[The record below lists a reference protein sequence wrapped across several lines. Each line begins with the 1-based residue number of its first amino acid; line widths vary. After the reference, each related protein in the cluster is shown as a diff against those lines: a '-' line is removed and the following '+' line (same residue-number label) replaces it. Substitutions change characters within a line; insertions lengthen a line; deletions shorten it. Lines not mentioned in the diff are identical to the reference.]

1 MAFPIV
7 GGILTYM
14 GAKFGLGVV
23 KSAAITTIHVF
34 IFKIKVA
41 MVGSYLIIIIFIYN
55 RIVDTISTLDGLVNS
70 GNTSSTIN
78 WAFQVVASMGIWDAF
93 IDSFNLFSPV
103 LISLFSL
110 LLAKRA
116 LVYLDQLRQYVEDMA
131 RVKYFM

>member
-1 MAFPIV
+1 
-7 GGILTYM
+7 
-14 GAKFGLGVV
+14 
-23 KSAAITTIHVF
+23 
-34 IFKIKVA
+34 
-41 MVGSYLIIIIFIYN
+41 
-55 RIVDTISTLDGLVNS
+55 
-70 GNTSSTIN
+70 
-78 WAFQVVASMGIWDAF
+78 MGIWDAF